1 MKRSITLLV
10 AVVFVLS
17 MAMWLHFYR
26 QKAGQIGVLF
36 SGYELESIAPIG
48 GGQVETNPEILQ
60 PLSEGSLQSG
70 HTYVFRKVAKSNDV
84 RFFRYRL
91 PVRLWLAHCRAVSV
105 GKPAVVF
112 VGQPVFHVE
121 YECSDHRGVITNRL
135 VETPDQTR
143 SDEQLVVT
151 LL

>member
-1 MKRSITLLV
+1 MLLV
-10 AVVFVLS
+10 AVVLVLS
-17 MAMWLHFYR
+17 VAVWLHFYR

-36 SGYELESIAPIG
+36 SGYQLVSISST
-48 GGQVETNPEILQ
+48 GGQAETNPETLEA
-60 PLSEGSLQSG
+60 LSVGSLQPG
-70 HTYVFRKVAKSNDV
+70 HIYLFRKVVRSNDV
-84 RFFRYRL
+84 RFARYRL
-91 PVRLWLAHCRAVSV
+91 PVRLWLGHCRAVKV

-121 YECSDHRGVITNRL
+121 YECSEHRGVISNRL

-143 SDEQLVVT
+143 SEEQLVVT